1 MGFYD
6 EQVLPRVIDKMLGN
20 DQMAKVRL
28 PTVTRLHG
36 TVLELGFGSG
46 PNVPLYPDAVDRVLA
61 VDPSIVGRR
70 LAAGRIAV
78 SDIPVEFVGLD
89 GEHLPVEDA
98 SVDCVLST
106 WTLCTIPH
114 VEVALA
120 EAGRVLKPGGELVY
134 LEHGLSP
141 EPRVAKRQHLLNPL
155 QNKVAGGC
163 NLDRDIEA
171 LVRAAG
177 FEIDHAKQFAIAG
190 PKTMSWMYT
199 GVARRADGAGGHG
212 A

>member
-6 EQVLPRVIDKMLGN
+6 DQVLPRVIDKLLGN
-20 DQMAKVRL
+20 AQMARVRR
-28 PTVTRLHG
+28 PTVDRTHG

-46 PNVPLYPDAVDRVLA
+46 PNVPLYPDTVDRVLA
-61 VDPSIVGRR
+61 VDPSLVGRR
-70 LAAGRIAV
+70 LSAGRIAV
-78 SDIPVEFVGLD
+78 SDVPVEFVGLD

-114 VEVALA
+114 VELALS
-120 EAGRVLKPGGELVY
+120 EAARVLRPGGELIY

-141 EPRVAKRQHLLNPL
+141 DPKVARRQHRLNGL
-155 QNKVAGGC
+155 QNRVAGGC

-171 LVRAAG
+171 LVTAAG
-177 FEIDHAKQFAIAG
+177 FEIDGAKQFAIAG

-199 GVARRADGAGGHG
+199 GVARVARAGA
-212 A
+212 